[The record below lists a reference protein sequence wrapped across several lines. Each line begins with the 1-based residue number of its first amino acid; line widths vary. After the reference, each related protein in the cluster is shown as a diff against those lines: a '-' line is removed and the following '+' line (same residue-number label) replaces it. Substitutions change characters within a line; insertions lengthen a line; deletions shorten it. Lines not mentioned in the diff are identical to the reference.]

1 MPLTIDIMNAIKI
14 VNLDPIVVENLN
26 KLIDIRDT
34 AVHFYQ
40 SDVLSYLLYTL
51 GVASLRNYQKLI
63 ASWFSKSLLDYNFYI
78 LPLGFVYNFKTL
90 SMLEL
95 EKGPEIVANL
105 IKSVTETQASVK
117 SSGDFDFVCEV
128 SIEMKTAKHFVA
140 GADLTAAIDQT
151 AKDAVIVHRVVNLV
165 DKYPLSYTELCAKV
179 KKELSSAKQ
188 NAINRLIREHD
199 IKKNPSMSHYV
210 YKSKTQEEEYKKTGI
225 LPKGTPSIY
234 NEDAVRY
241 IVATLSTN

>member
-95 EKGPEIVANL
+95 EKGP
-105 IKSVTETQASVK
+105 
-117 SSGDFDFVCEV
+117 
-128 SIEMKTAKHFVA
+128 
-140 GADLTAAIDQT
+140 
-151 AKDAVIVHRVVNLV
+151 
-165 DKYPLSYTELCAKV
+165 
-179 KKELSSAKQ
+179 
-188 NAINRLIREHD
+188 
-199 IKKNPSMSHYV
+199 
-210 YKSKTQEEEYKKTGI
+210 
-225 LPKGTPSIY
+225 
-234 NEDAVRY
+234 
-241 IVATLSTN
+241 